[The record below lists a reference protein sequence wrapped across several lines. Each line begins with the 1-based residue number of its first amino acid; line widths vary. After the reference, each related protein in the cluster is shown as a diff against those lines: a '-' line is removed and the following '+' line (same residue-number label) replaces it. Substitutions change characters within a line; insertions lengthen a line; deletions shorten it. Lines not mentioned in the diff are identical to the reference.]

1 MPGTLQLL
9 GGRAGYACC
18 CHHHWAHLKK
28 WLCENARPPTRWHS
42 VLPDPAE
49 ALQLPMDYVQ
59 RVKRTHS
66 QGGYG
71 SQG

>member
-1 MPGTLQLL
+1 MEPYRACSDSDHETLSCL
-9 GGRAGYACC
+9 
-18 CHHHWAHLKK
+18 
-28 WLCENARPPTRWHS
+28 
-42 VLPDPAE
+42 DPAE

>member
-1 MPGTLQLL
+1 MEPCLTCRGSERCSLADHMTLSCL
-9 GGRAGYACC
+9 
-18 CHHHWAHLKK
+18 
-28 WLCENARPPTRWHS
+28 
-42 VLPDPAE
+42 DPAE